1 ETVDAP
7 ATSKKCSGAKY
18 NPRLGGIVI
27 KGPNA
32 VRKGRKGT
40 YRVTVKNTGNAPVN
54 RVIVRTNRGGK
65 VNLGT
70 IGRNKKKVARLNVKI
85 NGRKGKKVG
94 VKFMIRSANAK
105 AINRFKQVRVK

>member
-1 ETVDAP
+1 MGQNYVA
-7 ATSKKCSGAKY
+7 
-18 NPRLGGIVI
+18 RLGGIVI

-40 YRVTVKNTGNAPVN
+40 YRETVKNTGTAPVN
-54 RVIVRTNRGGK
+54 RVVVTTNRGGK

-70 IGRNKKKVARLNVKI
+70 IARGTSKVAKLNVKI
-85 NGRKGKKVG
+85 NGRKGKKVN

-105 AINRFKQVRVK
+105 AINRVKKVRVK